1 MANAAEDEIL
11 IGGNFKVDIQGCASA
26 NDTVSADCDDIEIEI
41 HDVTQSNNTNW
52 RAIRSG
58 VPRFGQAR
66 FTFRTSD
73 AGMNND
79 LRQWVMDTRQGKN
92 IRKQISI
99 FLMMRDQKTIGRT
112 YNLADCFPVSFSS
125 GDFTVGGEANVAELV
140 VQPTRVE
147 PA

>member
-11 IGGNFKVDIQGCASA
+11 IGGNFKVDIQGCASSA
-26 NDTVSADCDDIEIEI
+26 DCVSADVDDIEIEI

-52 RAIRSG
+52 RANRSG

-66 FTFRTSD
+66 FTFRTND
-73 AGMNND
+73 AQLNSD
-79 LRQWVMDTRQGKN
+79 LRAWVNDTRMGKN
-92 IRKQISI
+92 IRKPISL
-99 FLMMRDQKTIGRT
+99 FFMARDQSTIGRT
-112 YNLADCFPVSFSS
+112 YTLENCFPVSFTS

-140 VQPTRVE
+140 VQPTRVL